1 MTDQPLVSKEFTDA
15 MEKKLQKKY
24 REYGDSWKTM
34 PFNEMVVRFR
44 QEVHEFLL
52 DTCNEEECVDVSNMA
67 QFLYLRIIEMK
78 KYDKVMHMKQNKGNL
93 NSVAHC
99 PYCNCDI
106 DNPYVGCRCKCHNL
120 SF

>member
-52 DTCNEEECVDVSNMA
+52 DTFNEEECVDVSNMA

-78 KYDKVMHMKQNKGNL
+78 KYDKVMHMKQNKGN
-93 NSVAHC
+93 SGAVAHC
-99 PYCNCDI
+99 NYCGCDI
-106 DNPYVGCRCKCHNL
+106 DLPNQGCRCKCHCC
-120 SF
+120 SS